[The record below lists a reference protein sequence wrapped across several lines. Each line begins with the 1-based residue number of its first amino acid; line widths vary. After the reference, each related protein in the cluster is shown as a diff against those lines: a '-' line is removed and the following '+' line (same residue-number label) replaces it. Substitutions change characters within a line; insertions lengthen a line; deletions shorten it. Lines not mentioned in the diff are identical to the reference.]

1 MEENKQANNNEIK
14 ISLSDEMAQGTYANL
29 AVISHSAS
37 EFIFDFIRVVP
48 GSPTANVKSR
58 IIMTPKH
65 AKRLL
70 HALSDNIQKYESHFG
85 PIDLSDKRPN
95 QNEATFNLG
104 DLAAFNNGTKS

>member
-58 IIMTPKH
+58 IIMTPEN
-65 AKRLL
+65 AKTLL
-70 HALSDNIQKYESHFG
+70 MALQDNIRKYEANFG
-85 PIDLSDKRPN
+85 TIKPKLP
-95 QNEATFNLG
+95 EAG
-104 DLAAFNNGTKS
+104 MPVGKA

>member
-1 MEENKQANNNEIK
+1 MENEKKGNNEMSIE
-14 ISLSDEMAQGTYANL
+14 LNPEVAGGTYSNL
-29 AVISHSAS
+29 AIITHSDD
-37 EFIFDFIRVVP
+37 EFILDFANMLP
-48 GSPTANVKSR
+48 G
-58 IIMTPKH
+58 MPKH

-85 PIDLSDKRPN
+85 PIDMSDKRPN